1 VAVEAERCP
10 YAGAGLA
17 DDLSGSVRGSV
28 RGAQGGLDDRMMKG
42 SIVMAVGP
50 RYGCGTCGPAPS
62 RANSGWAIAR
72 RPARPGAGVAGHGEV
87 EVRPGRA
94 VQLPG
99 QLVAPVGGP
108 VERAQ
113 VGRDDDRSRLVADVR
128 RTSRARLAHE
138 LTVLRWPAPPP
149 GRATQPS
156 RWTCPPARRRAG
168 NSAPAALPAAA
179 GKVRASYGFGAQT
192 VRCAAGPV
200 PVAEEG
206 GARPGAGERWQREV
220 LLAAFAAQVGEGKLD
235 GGVGLEDPQA
245 GHAVEVLLPA
255 SPTITGSARVEQGVP
270 RQAEQAVKINQDH
283 LGLVIVRMAGRAV
296 SHRATAR
303 RCSRTSA
310 TGPLCGSAVTAGSG
324 ASDCQKTKTS
334 ISKPREIGQRR
345 AGGEPAEGRLVLSH
359 GRRRR

>member
-1 VAVEAERCP
+1 MDVSSCP
-10 YAGAGLA
+10 
-17 DDLSGSVRGSV
+17 
-28 RGAQGGLDDRMMKG
+28 Q
-42 SIVMAVGP
+42 
-50 RYGCGTCGPAPS
+50 
-62 RANSGWAIAR
+62 AR
-72 RPARPGAGVAGHGEV
+72 RQQRTGSLARSCREGQSKLWLRGPDRALRARPGP
-87 EVRPGRA
+87 RRQGR
-94 VQLPG
+94 
-99 QLVAPVGGP
+99 
-108 VERAQ
+108 
-113 VGRDDDRSRLVADVR
+113 
-128 RTSRARLAHE
+128 
-138 LTVLRWPAPPP
+138 
-149 GRATQPS
+149 
-156 RWTCPPARRRAG
+156 
-168 NSAPAALPAAA
+168 
-179 GKVRASYGFGAQT
+179 
-192 VRCAAGPV
+192 
-200 PVAEEG
+200 G